1 MIQLKNNSEGKQS
14 NRSWQCSNQTTK
26 QFHTIKTELV
36 TDDTAAL
43 KKKINS
49 VITQKDAYDFWSI
62 DAGQISH
69 KLRHSTHNRVATA
82 EKKIKLQNSQV
93 SPQLVH
99 TYINQTKK
107 FANTIKAR
115 MKLQIYDKM
124 HNLG

>member
-49 VITQKDAYDFWSI
+49 VITQKDAYDF
-62 DAGQISH
+62 
-69 KLRHSTHNRVATA
+69 
-82 EKKIKLQNSQV
+82 
-93 SPQLVH
+93 
-99 TYINQTKK
+99 
-107 FANTIKAR
+107 
-115 MKLQIYDKM
+115 
-124 HNLG
+124 